1 MRSHIWASQN
11 RFFFSIYTFLS
22 DTSIVKYRTCLFIP
36 MYIIIRIKNKNTI
49 CFQEDFE
56 MNDVVKYLQECGTF
70 YLATV
75 EGDQPHVRPF
85 GAVCEFEGKLYI
97 VTNNKKDVYNQ
108 MKVNGKVEMCGMNK
122 GTWIRVKGAVK
133 EDTRREARVA
143 MMEANKNALQSMYTV
158 DDNLMTVFVFES
170 GIATIYSF
178 TEEPKVINL

>member
-1 MRSHIWASQN
+1 
-11 RFFFSIYTFLS
+11 
-22 DTSIVKYRTCLFIP
+22 
-36 MYIIIRIKNKNTI
+36 
-49 CFQEDFE
+49 

-122 GTWIRVKGAVK
+122 GTWICVKGAVK

-158 DDNLMTVFVFES
+158 DDNLMTVFVFEN

-178 TEEPKVINL
+178 TEEPKAISL